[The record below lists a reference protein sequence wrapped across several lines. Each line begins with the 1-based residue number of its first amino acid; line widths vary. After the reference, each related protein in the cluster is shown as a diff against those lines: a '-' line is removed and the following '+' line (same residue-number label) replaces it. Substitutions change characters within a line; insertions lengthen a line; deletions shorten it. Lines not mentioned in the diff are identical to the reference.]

1 LLPEARSVDERDRLL
16 GELQGL
22 TGAEALATWAHA
34 ILPIKNTL
42 LLEHARTVETAFA
55 RKLTAGPRAGP
66 LAETETES
74 ETASAVGTENTI
86 GAEIPACSAA
96 SPQRRRRKP
105 PGTPAAP
112 RIDMS
117 TLAFPEPRRL
127 RDREHLK
134 FVARQPCLICGRT
147 PSDPHHLRFAQPRAL
162 SRKVSDEVTVPLCRT
177 HHRQIH
183 RTGNEP
189 AWWAGNRIEPLPLAA
204 ALWRRTHPLPGSAAD
219 ETKPIPA
226 SGSA

>member
-1 LLPEARSVDERDRLL
+1 VEA
-16 GELQGL
+16 
-22 TGAEALATWAHA
+22 
-34 ILPIKNTL
+34 
-42 LLEHARTVETAFA
+42 AFA
-55 RKLTAGPRAGP
+55 RKLAAGPAGP
-66 LAETETES
+66 LPETETE
-74 ETASAVGTENTI
+74 AVPAVGPENTT
-86 GAEIPACSAA
+86 AAATALPPACSAA
-96 SPQRRRRKP
+96 SPQLQRRRRKP
-105 PGTPAAP
+105 TGTPAAP
-112 RIDMS
+112 RIDKS

-162 SRKVSDEVTVPLCRT
+162 GRKVSDEFTVPLCRT

-189 AWWAGNRIEPLPLAA
+189 AWWAGNRLEPLPLAA
-204 ALWRRTHPLPGSAAD
+204 ALWRRTHPLPGSPAD

-226 SGSA
+226 SGLA